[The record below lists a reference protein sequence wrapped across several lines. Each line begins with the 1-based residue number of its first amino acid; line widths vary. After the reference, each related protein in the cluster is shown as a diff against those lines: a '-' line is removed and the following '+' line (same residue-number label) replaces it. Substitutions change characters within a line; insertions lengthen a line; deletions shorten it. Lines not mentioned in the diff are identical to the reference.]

1 MERSVRVDDVRVESS
16 LLRHRSLLPR
26 HSVLLLLGCGSGDF
40 WAACLHIG
48 IGSSRIG
55 ITRVC
60 KLGLALD
67 ISVLC
72 FVICPSAP
80 NEVYVLRRYVI
91 STNHWLMPFSI
102 LAISAR
108 SSYYI

>member
-1 MERSVRVDDVRVESS
+1 MSRWKVLCFDIAGCFRGIWSYCFSGAAAGTFG
-16 LLRHRSLLPR
+16 LL
-26 HSVLLLLGCGSGDF
+26 
-40 WAACLHIG
+40 AY

-91 STNHWLMPFSI
+91 STDHWLMPFSI